1 MYDFFWFFYNTYCCY
16 LYDDDDATCRIFLFF
31 VIKVYDDL
39 LSWFAL
45 LVIKLLEIETEP
57 IHVGNLAS

>member
-16 LYDDDDATCRIFLFF
+16 LYNATCGF
-31 VIKVYDDL
+31 KVYDDP

-45 LVIKLLEIETEP
+45 LVIKLLKIETEP